1 MRTNGERSRPLE
13 QALEGVKPDKLKGE
27 VKKRWTRLA
36 RSIDALG
43 RIDNQSGEVF
53 VDEASLRTLLR
64 DVVPRDFEDRCVEQL
79 RNLPGSKLRN
89 FEGADKGTR
98 ENMKRI
104 QWQALA
110 KQVGIFE
117 EEPPATYKVGL
128 NNANNLED
136 VRKVVNQWKSDMPDV
151 LLDPEETKRQIEGII
166 AQTREAREGADASPS
181 EAVTTRALPSVD
193 AVYRC
198 LIGRIG
204 WWAAVALLAVIA
216 AALVAINLA
225 TGGLLTVATAWVV
238 FWVLSALGLAG
249 STLWWVGNCIRDPW
263 S

>member
-27 VKKRWTRLA
+27 VKKRCTRLA

-110 KQVGIFE
+110 K
-117 EEPPATYKVGL
+117 
-128 NNANNLED
+128 
-136 VRKVVNQWKSDMPDV
+136 
-151 LLDPEETKRQIEGII
+151 
-166 AQTREAREGADASPS
+166 
-181 EAVTTRALPSVD
+181 
-193 AVYRC
+193 
-198 LIGRIG
+198 
-204 WWAAVALLAVIA
+204 
-216 AALVAINLA
+216 
-225 TGGLLTVATAWVV
+225 
-238 FWVLSALGLAG
+238 
-249 STLWWVGNCIRDPW
+249 
-263 S
+263 